1 MGKTIATKELEGS
14 KEERPI
20 KVSKVLKVSVCH
32 TLRNYKKENI
42 IPDILTGIIIAAVS
56 IPISM
61 GYSQIAG
68 LPAVYGLYG
77 SVLPI
82 IVFGLLSTSRQF
94 IFGVDA
100 APAALVGAALV
111 TLGVTPGTEEAMQV
125 VPVITFFTA
134 IWLLV
139 FFLFKAG
146 KLVNYISTPVMGGF
160 ISGICATIILMQI
173 PKLYGAGS
181 GTGELFELME
191 HIAATV
197 KDANVPSIVMGVI
210 ALVILLVSRRLIP
223 KFPMA
228 ICVMAAGAVM
238 SSFID
243 MDEYGIV
250 CLSEVSTGLPS
261 FIVPQVDG
269 RMLPDIL
276 TVSLSVAV
284 VIMAETLLAE
294 NNFAQK
300 NRYKIDDNQ
309 ELLAFGAANLAAAFT
324 GCCPINGSVSRT
336 TMNEQYGGRTQL
348 TGITAGVVMIVILLC
363 GTGFIGYLPVPVLTA
378 IVISALYS
386 AMEFDLAAR
395 LWKVSKVEFYI
406 FCGAFLGVLLLG
418 TINGVLIGMILSFV
432 AVIKKAA
439 DPPRNF
445 LGQVPGHGEFLAL
458 EKFKH
463 AYPIQHVVIYRFSSN
478 LFFANIATFQ
488 KDIMDAVDEETRAVI
503 VDASAI
509 GSVDVTAAKTLRIMY
524 DTLADMGIK
533 LYITE
538 HIGQLNVQ
546 LRKLG
551 LGDLIENGSVRQTIE
566 RALADCG
573 LSSPYPLV
581 GVHNSYH
588 DIRRK
593 RTDTMVQ
600 ELVWAFGDD
609 AEDVI
614 ERHIQESI
622 RSMKNGADMEQIM
635 SGFWSQMDIQDEDEW
650 LEHMESHI
658 EEIVRVTGED
668 ENKIAEHIERRRKQL
683 YERLE
688 KEHPEFVERYKA
700 RRTRMDERL
709 RKHNPAAYEVVM
721 KLREKE

>member
-1 MGKTIATKELEGS
+1 MKLQPFQT
-14 KEERPI
+14 
-20 KVSKVLKVSVCH
+20 LKH
-32 TLRNYKKENI
+32 YDKKNF
-42 IPDILTGIIIAAVS
+42 PKDILAGIIIMAVS

-61 GYSQIAG
+61 GYAQIAG

-77 SVLPI
+77 SVFPI
-82 IVFGLLSTSRQF
+82 ILFGLFSTSPQF

-100 APAALVGAALV
+100 APAALVGSAIV
-111 TLGVTPGTEEAMQV
+111 GLGIESGTKEAMAA
-125 VPVITFFTA
+125 VPVLTFFVA
-134 IWLLV
+134 LWLLA
-139 FFLFKAG
+139 FYFMKAG
-146 KLVNYISTPVMGGF
+146 KLVNFISAPVMGGF
-160 ISGICATIILMQI
+160 ISGIAVTIIMMQI
-173 PKLYGAGS
+173 PKLMGS
-181 GTGELFELME
+181 PAGTGEFIELAE
-191 HIAATV
+191 HIFQAIT
-197 KDANVPSIVMGVI
+197 KINWLSFGMGI
-210 ALVILLVSRRLIP
+210 GALVILIVSKKLIP

-238 SSFID
+238 SCFID

-250 CLSEVSTGLPS
+250 CLSEVSRGLPS

-445 LGQVPGHGEFLAL
+445 LGLVPGHGEFLAL

>member
-1 MGKTIATKELEGS
+1 MK
-14 KEERPI
+14 
-20 KVSKVLKVSVCH
+20 
-32 TLRNYKKENI
+32 NYKKENI
-42 IPDILTGIIIAAVS
+42 FPDILAGIIIAAVS

-61 GYSQIAG
+61 GYAQIAG

-111 TLGVTPGTEEAMQV
+111 TMGITPGTEDAMRI

-134 IWLLV
+134 IWLLA

-173 PKLYGAGS
+173 PKLYGAGA
-181 GTGELFELME
+181 GTGEFFELFE
-191 HIAATV
+191 HIATTV
-197 KDANVPSIVMGVI
+197 KAANVPSIVMGVI
-210 ALVILLVSRRLIP
+210 ALIVLLISRRVIP

-228 ICVMAAGAVM
+228 ICVMAAGAIM
-238 SSFID
+238 SCFID
-243 MDEYGIV
+243 MDQYGID
-250 CLSEVSTGLPS
+250 CLSKVSRDLPS
-261 FIVPQVDG
+261 LIVPQIDM
-269 RMLPDIL
+269 RMLPNIL
-276 TVSLSVAV
+276 TVSMSVAV

-309 ELLAFGAANLAAAFT
+309 ELLAFGVANLAAAFT

-348 TGITAGVVMIVILLC
+348 TGIVAGVVMIVILLC

-386 AMEFDLAAR
+386 AMEFDLAAK
-395 LWKVSKVEFYI
+395 LWKVSKSEFYI
-406 FCGAFLGVLLLG
+406 FCGAFLGVLILG
-418 TINGVLIGMILSFV
+418 TINGVLVGMILSFV
-432 AVIKKAA
+432 AVIKRAA

-445 LGQVPGHGEFLAL
+445 LGLVPGHSEFLAL

-463 AYPIQHVVIYRFSSN
+463 AYPIQHAVIYRFSSN

-488 KDIMDAVDEETRAVI
+488 KDIMDAVKKGTDDDTKAII

-551 LGDLIENGSVRQTIE
+551 LGDMIENGSVRQTME

-573 LSSPYPLV
+573 LTSPYPLV

-588 DIRRK
+588 DIKRK

-622 RSMKNGADMEQIM
+622 RSMKNGADMDQIM

-668 ENKIAEHIERRRKQL
+668 ENKIAEHIEIRRRQL
-683 YERLE
+683 YDRLE
-688 KEHPEFVERYKA
+688 EEHPEFVERYKA
-700 RRTRMDERL
+700 RRARMDERL
-709 RKHNPAAYEVVM
+709 KKHNPAAYKVVM
-721 KLREKE
+721 KLRERD

>member
-1 MGKTIATKELEGS
+1 MK
-14 KEERPI
+14 
-20 KVSKVLKVSVCH
+20 
-32 TLRNYKKENI
+32 NYKKENI
-42 IPDILTGIIIAAVS
+42 FPDILAGIIIAAVS

-61 GYSQIAG
+61 GYAQIAG

-111 TLGVTPGTEEAMQV
+111 TMGITPGTEDAMRI

-134 IWLLV
+134 IWLLA

-173 PKLYGAGS
+173 PKLYGAGA
-181 GTGELFELME
+181 GTGEFFELFE
-191 HIAATV
+191 HIATTV
-197 KDANVPSIVMGVI
+197 KAANVPSIVMGGI
-210 ALVILLVSRRLIP
+210 ALIILLISRRVIP

-228 ICVMAAGAVM
+228 ICVMAVGAIM
-238 SSFID
+238 SCFID
-243 MDEYGIV
+243 MDQYGIV
-250 CLSEVSTGLPS
+250 CLSKVSRDLPS
-261 FIVPQVDG
+261 LIVPQIDM
-269 RMLPDIL
+269 RMLPNIL

-348 TGITAGVVMIVILLC
+348 TGIVAGVVMIVILLC

-386 AMEFDLAAR
+386 AMEFDLAAK
-395 LWKVSKVEFYI
+395 LWKVSKSEFYI
-406 FCGAFLGVLLLG
+406 FCGAFLGVLILG
-418 TINGVLIGMILSFV
+418 TINGVLVGMILSFV
-432 AVIKKAA
+432 AVIKRAA

-445 LGQVPGHGEFLAL
+445 LGLVPGHSEFLAL

-488 KDIMDAVDEETRAVI
+488 KDIMEAVKKGTDDDTKAII

-551 LGDLIENGSVRQTIE
+551 LGDMIENGSVRQTME

-573 LSSPYPLV
+573 LTSPYPLV

-588 DIRRK
+588 DIKRK

-614 ERHIQESI
+614 EKHIQESI
-622 RSMKNGADMEQIM
+622 RSMKNGADMDQIM

-668 ENKIAEHIERRRKQL
+668 ENKIAEHIEIRRRQL
-683 YERLE
+683 YDRLE
-688 KEHPEFVERYKA
+688 EEHPEFVERYKA
-700 RRTRMDERL
+700 RRARMDERL
-709 RKHNPAAYEVVM
+709 KKHNPAAYKVVM

>member
-14 KEERPI
+14 REERPI
-20 KVSKVLKVSVCH
+20 KVSKVSVCH

-42 IPDILTGIIIAAVS
+42 VPDILTGIIIAAVS

-111 TLGVTPGTEEAMQV
+111 TLGVTPGTEEAMRV

-160 ISGICATIILMQI
+160 ISGICTTIILMQI
-173 PKLYGAGS
+173 PKLYGAGA
-181 GTGELFELME
+181 GTGELIELVE

-197 KDANVPSIVMGVI
+197 KDANVPSIVMGII

-238 SSFID
+238 SCFID

-250 CLSEVSTGLPS
+250 CLSEVGRGLPS
-261 FIVPQVDG
+261 FIVPQVDI
-269 RMLPDIL
+269 RMLPNIL

-445 LGQVPGHGEFLAL
+445 LGLVPGHGEFLAL

-488 KDIMDAVDEETRAVI
+488 KDIMDAVDEDTRAVI

-622 RSMKNGADMEQIM
+622 RSMKNGADMDQVM

-688 KEHPEFVERYKA
+688 QEHPEFVERYKA

>member
-1 MGKTIATKELEGS
+1 MK
-14 KEERPI
+14 
-20 KVSKVLKVSVCH
+20 
-32 TLRNYKKENI
+32 NYKKENI
-42 IPDILTGIIIAAVS
+42 FPDILAGIIIAAVS

-61 GYSQIAG
+61 GYAQIAG

-111 TLGVTPGTEEAMQV
+111 TMGITPGTEDAMRI

-134 IWLLV
+134 IWLLA

-173 PKLYGAGS
+173 PKLYGAGA
-181 GTGELFELME
+181 GTGEFFELFE
-191 HIAATV
+191 HIATTV
-197 KDANVPSIVMGVI
+197 KAANVPSIVMGVI
-210 ALVILLVSRRLIP
+210 ALIILLISRRVIP

-228 ICVMAAGAVM
+228 ICVMAAGAIM
-238 SSFID
+238 SCFID
-243 MDEYGIV
+243 MDQYGIV
-250 CLSEVSTGLPS
+250 CLSKVSRALPS
-261 FIVPQVDG
+261 LIVPQIDM
-269 RMLPDIL
+269 RMLPNIL

-348 TGITAGVVMIVILLC
+348 TGIVAGVVMIVILLC

-386 AMEFDLAAR
+386 AMEFDLAAK
-395 LWKVSKVEFYI
+395 LWKVSKSEFYI
-406 FCGAFLGVLLLG
+406 FCGAFLGVLILG
-418 TINGVLIGMILSFV
+418 TINGVLVGMILSFV
-432 AVIKKAA
+432 AVIKRAA

-445 LGQVPGHGEFLAL
+445 LGLVPGHSEFLAL

-488 KDIMDAVDEETRAVI
+488 KDIMEAVKKGTDDDTKTII

-551 LGDLIENGSVRQTIE
+551 LGDMIENGSVRQTME

-573 LSSPYPLV
+573 LTSPYPLV

-588 DIRRK
+588 DIKRK

-614 ERHIQESI
+614 EKHIQESI
-622 RSMKNGADMEQIM
+622 RSMKNGADMDQIM

-668 ENKIAEHIERRRKQL
+668 ENKIAEHIEIRRRQL
-683 YERLE
+683 YDRLE
-688 KEHPEFVERYKA
+688 EEHPEFVERYKA
-700 RRTRMDERL
+700 RRARMDERL
-709 RKHNPAAYEVVM
+709 KKHNPAAYKVVM

>member
-1 MGKTIATKELEGS
+1 M
-14 KEERPI
+14 
-20 KVSKVLKVSVCH
+20 CH
-32 TLRNYKKENI
+32 TLRKYKKENI
-42 IPDILTGIIIAAVS
+42 IPDIIAGIIIAAVS

-61 GYSQIAG
+61 GYAQIAG

-111 TLGVTPGTEEAMQV
+111 TLGVTPGTEDAMRV

-160 ISGICATIILMQI
+160 ISGICTTIIFMQV
-173 PKLYGAGS
+173 PKLYGAGA
-181 GTGELFELME
+181 GTGELFELVE
-191 HIAATV
+191 HIAGTIRE
-197 KDANVPSIVMGVI
+197 ANIPSVVMGLV
-210 ALVILLVSRRLIP
+210 ALAVLLVSRRIVP

-228 ICVMAAGAVM
+228 IVVMVAGAVM
-238 SSFID
+238 SCFMD
-243 MDEYGIV
+243 MDKYGIV
-250 CLSEVSTGLPS
+250 CLSAVSTGLPS
-261 FIVPQVDG
+261 FVVPQVDV
-269 RMLPDIL
+269 RMLPNIL

-309 ELLAFGAANLAAAFT
+309 ELLAFGAANLVAAFT

-336 TMNEQYGGRTQL
+336 TMNEQYGGKTQF
-348 TGITAGVVMIVILLC
+348 TGIVAGIVMVIILVC

-386 AMEFDLAAR
+386 AMEFKLAAK

-406 FCGAFLGVLLLG
+406 FCGAYLGVLLLG

-432 AVIKKAA
+432 AVIKRAA

-445 LGQVPGHGEFLAL
+445 LGLVPGHGEFLAL

-488 KDIMDAVDEETRAVI
+488 KDIMDAVITSTDIPEGKKADASYENVTRAVI

-524 DTLADMGIK
+524 DTLKEMGVK

-614 ERHIQESI
+614 EKHIQESI
-622 RSMKNGADMEQIM
+622 KSMKNGSDMEQIM

-668 ENKIAEHIERRRKQL
+668 ENKIAEHIERRRRQL
-683 YERLE
+683 YDRLE
-688 KEHPEFVERYKA
+688 QEHPEFVERYKA
-700 RRTRMDERL
+700 RRSRMDERL
-709 RKHNPAAYEVVM
+709 RKRDPVAYDVIM
-721 KLREKE
+721 KLREKK

>member
-1 MGKTIATKELEGS
+1 MGKTIVIKELEGS
-14 KEERPI
+14 REERPI
-20 KVSKVLKVSVCH
+20 KVSKVSVCH

-42 IPDILTGIIIAAVS
+42 VPDILTGIIIAAVS

-111 TLGVTPGTEEAMQV
+111 TLGVTPGTEEAMRV

-160 ISGICATIILMQI
+160 ISGICTTIILMQI
-173 PKLYGAGS
+173 PKLYGAGA
-181 GTGELFELME
+181 GTGELIELVE

-197 KDANVPSIVMGVI
+197 KDANVPSIVMGII

-238 SSFID
+238 SCFID

-250 CLSEVSTGLPS
+250 CLSEVGRGLPS
-261 FIVPQVDG
+261 FIVPQVDI
-269 RMLPDIL
+269 RMLPNIL

-432 AVIKKAA
+432 AVIRKAA

-445 LGQVPGHGEFLAL
+445 LGLVPGHGEFLAL

-524 DTLADMGIK
+524 DTLSDMGIK

-622 RSMKNGADMEQIM
+622 RSMKNGADMDQVM

-688 KEHPEFVERYKA
+688 QEHPEFVERYKA

>member
-14 KEERPI
+14 REERPI
-20 KVSKVLKVSVCH
+20 KVSKVSVCH

-42 IPDILTGIIIAAVS
+42 VPDILTGIIIAAVS

-111 TLGVTPGTEEAMQV
+111 TLGVTPGTEEAMRV

-160 ISGICATIILMQI
+160 ISGICTTIILMQI
-173 PKLYGAGS
+173 PKLYGAGA
-181 GTGELFELME
+181 GTGELIELVE

-197 KDANVPSIVMGVI
+197 KDANVPSIVMGII

-238 SSFID
+238 SCFID

-250 CLSEVSTGLPS
+250 CLSEVGRGLPS
-261 FIVPQVDG
+261 FIVPQVDI
-269 RMLPDIL
+269 RMLPNIL

-432 AVIKKAA
+432 AVIRKAA

-445 LGQVPGHGEFLAL
+445 LGLVPGHGEFLAL

-488 KDIMDAVDEETRAVI
+488 KDIMDAVDEDTRAVI

-524 DTLADMGIK
+524 DTLSDMGIK

-622 RSMKNGADMEQIM
+622 RSMKNGADMDQVM

-688 KEHPEFVERYKA
+688 QEHPEFVERYKA

>member
-14 KEERPI
+14 REERPI
-20 KVSKVLKVSVCH
+20 KVSKVSVCH

-42 IPDILTGIIIAAVS
+42 VPDILTGIIIAAVS

-111 TLGVTPGTEEAMQV
+111 TLGVTPGTEEAMRV

-160 ISGICATIILMQI
+160 ISGICTTIILMQI
-173 PKLYGAGS
+173 PKLYGAGA
-181 GTGELFELME
+181 GTGELIELVE

-197 KDANVPSIVMGVI
+197 KDANVPSIVMGII

-238 SSFID
+238 SCFID

-250 CLSEVSTGLPS
+250 CLSEVGRGLPS
-261 FIVPQVDG
+261 FIVPQVDI
-269 RMLPDIL
+269 RMLPNIL

-432 AVIKKAA
+432 AVIRKAA

-445 LGQVPGHGEFLAL
+445 LGLVPGHGEFLAL

-524 DTLADMGIK
+524 DTLSDMGIK

-622 RSMKNGADMEQIM
+622 RSMKNGADMDQVM

-688 KEHPEFVERYKA
+688 QEHPEFVERYKA

>member
-1 MGKTIATKELEGS
+1 MGKTIVTKELEGS
-14 KEERPI
+14 REERPI
-20 KVSKVLKVSVCH
+20 KVSKVSVCH

-42 IPDILTGIIIAAVS
+42 VPDILTGIIIAAVS

-82 IVFGLLSTSRQF
+82 IIFGLLSTSRQF

-111 TLGVTPGTEEAMQV
+111 TLGVTPGTEEAMRV

-160 ISGICATIILMQI
+160 ISGICTTIILMQI
-173 PKLYGAGS
+173 PKLYGAGA
-181 GTGELFELME
+181 GTGELIELVE

-197 KDANVPSIVMGVI
+197 KDANVPSIVMGII

-238 SSFID
+238 SCFID

-250 CLSEVSTGLPS
+250 CLSEVGRGLPS
-261 FIVPQVDG
+261 FIVPQVDI
-269 RMLPDIL
+269 RMLPNIL

-445 LGQVPGHGEFLAL
+445 LGLVPGHGEFLAL

-488 KDIMDAVDEETRAVI
+488 KDIMDAVDEDTRAVI

-622 RSMKNGADMEQIM
+622 RSMKNGADMDQVM

-688 KEHPEFVERYKA
+688 QEHPEFVERYKA

>member
-14 KEERPI
+14 REERPI
-20 KVSKVLKVSVCH
+20 KVSKVLVCH

-42 IPDILTGIIIAAVS
+42 VPDILTGIIIAAVS

-111 TLGVTPGTEEAMQV
+111 TLGVTPGTEEAMRV

-160 ISGICATIILMQI
+160 ISGICTTIILMQI
-173 PKLYGAGS
+173 PKLYGAGA
-181 GTGELFELME
+181 GTGELIELVE

-197 KDANVPSIVMGVI
+197 KDANVPSIVMGTI

-238 SSFID
+238 FCFID

-250 CLSEVSTGLPS
+250 CLSEVGRGLPS
-261 FIVPQVDG
+261 FIVPQVDI
-269 RMLPDIL
+269 RMLPNIL

-432 AVIKKAA
+432 AVIRKAA

-445 LGQVPGHGEFLAL
+445 LGLVPGHGEFLAL

-524 DTLADMGIK
+524 DTLSDMGIK

-622 RSMKNGADMEQIM
+622 RSMKNGADMDQVM

-688 KEHPEFVERYKA
+688 QEHPEFVERYKA

>member
-1 MGKTIATKELEGS
+1 MK
-14 KEERPI
+14 
-20 KVSKVLKVSVCH
+20 
-32 TLRNYKKENI
+32 NYKKENI
-42 IPDILTGIIIAAVS
+42 FPDILAGIIIAAVS

-61 GYSQIAG
+61 GYAQIAG

-111 TLGVTPGTEEAMQV
+111 TMGITPGTEDAMRI

-134 IWLLV
+134 IWLLA
-139 FFLFKAG
+139 FFLFKVG

-173 PKLYGAGS
+173 PKLYGAGA
-181 GTGELFELME
+181 GTGEFFELFE
-191 HIAATV
+191 HIATTV
-197 KDANVPSIVMGVI
+197 KSANVPSIVMGVI
-210 ALVILLVSRRLIP
+210 ALIILLISRRVIP

-228 ICVMAAGAVM
+228 ICVMAAGAIM
-238 SSFID
+238 SCFID
-243 MDEYGIV
+243 MDQYGIV
-250 CLSEVSTGLPS
+250 CLSKVSRDLPS
-261 FIVPQVDG
+261 LIVPQIDM
-269 RMLPDIL
+269 RMLPNIL

-348 TGITAGVVMIVILLC
+348 TGIVAGVVMIVILLC

-386 AMEFDLAAR
+386 AMEFDLAAK
-395 LWKVSKVEFYI
+395 LWKVSKSEFYI
-406 FCGAFLGVLLLG
+406 FCGAFLGVLILG
-418 TINGVLIGMILSFV
+418 TINGVLVGMILSFV
-432 AVIKKAA
+432 AVIKRAA

-445 LGQVPGHGEFLAL
+445 LGLVPGHSEFLAL

-488 KDIMDAVDEETRAVI
+488 KDIMEAVKKGTDDDTKAII

-524 DTLADMGIK
+524 DTLTDMGIK
-533 LYITE
+533 LYTTE

-551 LGDLIENGSVRQTIE
+551 LGDMIENGSVRQTME

-573 LSSPYPLV
+573 LTSPYPLV

-588 DIRRK
+588 DIKRK

-614 ERHIQESI
+614 EKHIQESI
-622 RSMKNGADMEQIM
+622 RSMKNGADMDQIM

-668 ENKIAEHIERRRKQL
+668 ENKIAEHIEIRRRQL
-683 YERLE
+683 YDRLE
-688 KEHPEFVERYKA
+688 EEHPEFVERYKA
-700 RRTRMDERL
+700 RRARMDERL
-709 RKHNPAAYEVVM
+709 KKHNPAAYKVVM

>member
-1 MGKTIATKELEGS
+1 MK
-14 KEERPI
+14 
-20 KVSKVLKVSVCH
+20 
-32 TLRNYKKENI
+32 NYKKENI
-42 IPDILTGIIIAAVS
+42 FPDILAGIIIAAVS

-61 GYSQIAG
+61 GYAQIAG

-111 TLGVTPGTEEAMQV
+111 TMGITPGTEDAMRI

-134 IWLLV
+134 IWLLA

-173 PKLYGAGS
+173 PKLYGAGA
-181 GTGELFELME
+181 GTGEFFELFE
-191 HIAATV
+191 HIATTV
-197 KDANVPSIVMGVI
+197 KAANVPSIVMGVI
-210 ALVILLVSRRLIP
+210 ALVILLISRRVIP

-228 ICVMAAGAVM
+228 ICVMAAGAIM
-238 SSFID
+238 SCFID
-243 MDEYGIV
+243 MDQYGIV
-250 CLSEVSTGLPS
+250 CLSKVSRDLPS
-261 FIVPQVDG
+261 LIVPQIDM
-269 RMLPDIL
+269 RMLPNIL

-309 ELLAFGAANLAAAFT
+309 ELLAFGVANLAAAFT

-348 TGITAGVVMIVILLC
+348 TGIVAGVVMIVILLC

-386 AMEFDLAAR
+386 AMEFDLAVK
-395 LWKVSKVEFYI
+395 LWKVSKSEFYI
-406 FCGAFLGVLLLG
+406 FCGAFLGVLILG
-418 TINGVLIGMILSFV
+418 TINGVLVGMILSFV
-432 AVIKKAA
+432 AVIKRAA

-445 LGQVPGHGEFLAL
+445 LGLVPGHSEFLAL

-488 KDIMDAVDEETRAVI
+488 KDIMEAVKKGTGDDTKAII

-551 LGDLIENGSVRQTIE
+551 LGDMIENGSVRQTME

-573 LSSPYPLV
+573 LTSPYPLV

-588 DIRRK
+588 DIKRK

-622 RSMKNGADMEQIM
+622 RSMKNGVDMDQIM

-668 ENKIAEHIERRRKQL
+668 ENKIAEHIEIRRRQL
-683 YERLE
+683 YDRLE
-688 KEHPEFVERYKA
+688 EEHPEFVERYKA
-700 RRTRMDERL
+700 RRARMDERL
-709 RKHNPAAYEVVM
+709 KKHNPAAYKVVM
-721 KLREKE
+721 KLRERE

>member
-1 MGKTIATKELEGS
+1 MSALSSTAS
-14 KEERPI
+14 
-20 KVSKVLKVSVCH
+20 
-32 TLRNYKKENI
+32 
-42 IPDILTGIIIAAVS
+42 AVNDT
-56 IPISM
+56 
-61 GYSQIAG
+61 YTSQ
-68 LPAVYGLYG
+68 
-77 SVLPI
+77 
-82 IVFGLLSTSRQF
+82 
-94 IFGVDA
+94 
-100 APAALVGAALV
+100 
-111 TLGVTPGTEEAMQV
+111 
-125 VPVITFFTA
+125 
-134 IWLLV
+134 
-139 FFLFKAG
+139 
-146 KLVNYISTPVMGGF
+146 
-160 ISGICATIILMQI
+160 
-173 PKLYGAGS
+173 
-181 GTGELFELME
+181 
-191 HIAATV
+191 
-197 KDANVPSIVMGVI
+197 
-210 ALVILLVSRRLIP
+210 
-223 KFPMA
+223 
-228 ICVMAAGAVM
+228 
-238 SSFID
+238 
-243 MDEYGIV
+243 
-250 CLSEVSTGLPS
+250 
-261 FIVPQVDG
+261 IVPQVDG

>member
-1 MGKTIATKELEGS
+1 MK
-14 KEERPI
+14 
-20 KVSKVLKVSVCH
+20 
-32 TLRNYKKENI
+32 NYKKENI
-42 IPDILTGIIIAAVS
+42 FPDILAGIIIAAVS

-61 GYSQIAG
+61 GYAQIAG

-111 TLGVTPGTEEAMQV
+111 TMGITPGTEDAMRI

-134 IWLLV
+134 IWLLA

-173 PKLYGAGS
+173 PKLYGAGA
-181 GTGELFELME
+181 GTGEFFELFE
-191 HIAATV
+191 HIATTV
-197 KDANVPSIVMGVI
+197 KAANVPSIVMGVI
-210 ALVILLVSRRLIP
+210 ALIILLISRRVIP

-228 ICVMAAGAVM
+228 ICVMAAGAIM
-238 SSFID
+238 SCFID
-243 MDEYGIV
+243 MDQYGIV
-250 CLSEVSTGLPS
+250 CLSKVSRGLPS
-261 FIVPQVDG
+261 LIVPQMDM
-269 RMLPDIL
+269 RMLPNIL

-348 TGITAGVVMIVILLC
+348 TGIVAGVVMIVILLC

-386 AMEFDLAAR
+386 AMEFDLAAK
-395 LWKVSKVEFYI
+395 LWKVSKSEFYI
-406 FCGAFLGVLLLG
+406 FCGAFLGVLILG
-418 TINGVLIGMILSFV
+418 TINGVLVGMILSFV
-432 AVIKKAA
+432 AVIKRAA

-445 LGQVPGHGEFLAL
+445 LGLVPGHSEFLAL

-488 KDIMDAVDEETRAVI
+488 KDIMEAVKKGTDDDTKAII

-551 LGDLIENGSVRQTIE
+551 LGDMIENGSVRQTME

-573 LSSPYPLV
+573 LMSPYPLV

-588 DIRRK
+588 DIKRK

-614 ERHIQESI
+614 EKHIQESI
-622 RSMKNGADMEQIM
+622 RSMKNGADMDQIM

-668 ENKIAEHIERRRKQL
+668 ENKIAEHIEIRRRQL
-683 YERLE
+683 YDRLE
-688 KEHPEFVERYKA
+688 EEHPEFVERYKA
-700 RRTRMDERL
+700 RRARMDERL
-709 RKHNPAAYEVVM
+709 KKHNPAAYKVVM

>member
-1 MGKTIATKELEGS
+1 MK
-14 KEERPI
+14 
-20 KVSKVLKVSVCH
+20 
-32 TLRNYKKENI
+32 NYKKENI
-42 IPDILTGIIIAAVS
+42 FPDILAGIIIAAVS

-61 GYSQIAG
+61 GYAQIAG

-111 TLGVTPGTEEAMQV
+111 TMGITPGTEDAMRI

-134 IWLLV
+134 IWLLF

-173 PKLYGAGS
+173 PKLYGAGA
-181 GTGELFELME
+181 GTGEFFELFE
-191 HIAATV
+191 HIATTV
-197 KDANVPSIVMGVI
+197 KAANVPSIVMGVI
-210 ALVILLVSRRLIP
+210 ALIILLISRRVIP

-228 ICVMAAGAVM
+228 ICVMAAGAIM
-238 SSFID
+238 SCFID
-243 MDEYGIV
+243 MDQYGIV
-250 CLSEVSTGLPS
+250 CLSKVSRDLPS
-261 FIVPQVDG
+261 LIVPQIDM
-269 RMLPDIL
+269 RMLPNIL

-294 NNFAQK
+294 NNFAQR

-348 TGITAGVVMIVILLC
+348 TGIVAGVVMIVILLC

-386 AMEFDLAAR
+386 AMEFDLAAK
-395 LWKVSKVEFYI
+395 LWKVSKSEFYI
-406 FCGAFLGVLLLG
+406 FCGAFLGVLILG
-418 TINGVLIGMILSFV
+418 TINGVLVGMILSFV
-432 AVIKKAA
+432 AVIKRAA

-445 LGQVPGHGEFLAL
+445 LGLVPGHSEFLAL

-488 KDIMDAVDEETRAVI
+488 KDIMDAVKKGTDDDTKAII

-524 DTLADMGIK
+524 DTLTDMGIK

-551 LGDLIENGSVRQTIE
+551 LGDMIEHGNVRQTME

-588 DIRRK
+588 DIKRK

-614 ERHIQESI
+614 EKHIQESI
-622 RSMKNGADMEQIM
+622 RSMKNGADMDQIM

-668 ENKIAEHIERRRKQL
+668 ENKIAEHIEIRRRQL
-683 YERLE
+683 YDRLE
-688 KEHPEFVERYKA
+688 EEHPEFVERYKA
-700 RRTRMDERL
+700 RRARMDERL
-709 RKHNPAAYEVVM
+709 KRHNPAAYKVVM

>member
-14 KEERPI
+14 REERPI
-20 KVSKVLKVSVCH
+20 KVSKVSVCH

-42 IPDILTGIIIAAVS
+42 VPDILTGIIIAAVS

-111 TLGVTPGTEEAMQV
+111 TLGVTPGTEEAMRV

-160 ISGICATIILMQI
+160 ISGICTTIILMQI
-173 PKLYGAGS
+173 PKLYGAGA
-181 GTGELFELME
+181 GTGELIELVE

-197 KDANVPSIVMGVI
+197 KDANVPSIVMGII

-238 SSFID
+238 SCFID

-250 CLSEVSTGLPS
+250 CLSEVGRGLPS
-261 FIVPQVDG
+261 FIVPQVDI
-269 RMLPDIL
+269 RMLPNIL

-418 TINGVLIGMILSFV
+418 TINGVLIGMILFAAFF
-432 AVIKKAA
+432 AVIRKAA

-445 LGQVPGHGEFLAL
+445 LGLVPGHGEFLAL

-524 DTLADMGIK
+524 DTLSDMGIK

-622 RSMKNGADMEQIM
+622 RSMKNGADMDQVM

-688 KEHPEFVERYKA
+688 QEHPEFVERYKA

>member
-1 MGKTIATKELEGS
+1 MLA
-14 KEERPI
+14 
-20 KVSKVLKVSVCH
+20 
-32 TLRNYKKENI
+32 
-42 IPDILTGIIIAAVS
+42 GIIIAAVS

-61 GYSQIAG
+61 GYAQIAG

-82 IVFGLLSTSRQF
+82 IVFGLLSTSKQF

-100 APAALVGAALV
+100 APAALVGAELVAL
-111 TLGVTPGTEEAMQV
+111 GITPGTDAAMQV
-125 VPVITFFTA
+125 VPVITFMTSL
-134 IWLLV
+134 WLLV

-160 ISGICATIILMQI
+160 ISGICTTIILMQI
-173 PKLYGAGS
+173 PKLYGAGA
-181 GTGELFELME
+181 GTGELLELVK
-191 HIAATV
+191 HIAETAC
-197 KDANVPSIVMGVI
+197 DMNVTSLVVGVS
-210 ALVILLVSRRLIP
+210 ALVVLLASRRLIP

-228 ICVMAAGAVM
+228 ICVMAIGAGV
-238 SSFID
+238 SYFVDVSK
-243 MDEYGIV
+243 YGIV
-250 CLSEVSTGLPS
+250 CLSKVSPGLPK
-261 FIVPQVDG
+261 FIVPKIDFHL
-269 RMLPDIL
+269 MPDIV
-276 TVSLSVAV
+276 TASLSIAV

-309 ELLAFGAANLAAAFT
+309 ELLAFGFGNLAAAFI

-336 TMNEQYGGRTQL
+336 TMNDQYGGRTQF
-348 TGITAGVVMIVILLC
+348 TGIFAGLVMLIILVL

-386 AMEFDLAAR
+386 ALEFDLAAK

-406 FCGAFLGVLLLG
+406 FCGAFLGVLVLG
-418 TINGVLIGMILSFV
+418 TINGVLIGIILSFV
-432 AVIKKAA
+432 AVIRKAA

-445 LGQVPGHGEFLAL
+445 LGLVPGHSEFLAL
-458 EKFKH
+458 DRFKH
-463 AYPIQHVVIYRFSSN
+463 AYPIQNIVIYRFSSN
-478 LFFANIATFQ
+478 LFFANVAIFQ
-488 KDIMDAVDEETRAVI
+488 KDIMDSVLDDTKAVI
-503 VDASAI
+503 VDASAV

-524 DTLADMGIK
+524 DTLRDMGVK

-551 LGDLIENGSVRQTIE
+551 LGDMIESGCVRQSIE
-566 RALADCG
+566 RALSDCG
-573 LSSPYPLV
+573 LESPYPLV

-593 RTDTMVQ
+593 RAENMAQ

-609 AEDVI
+609 AENVI
-614 ERHIQESI
+614 EKHIRESI
-622 RSMKNGADMEQIM
+622 ENMKNGKDMDKVME
-635 SGFWSQMDIQDEDEW
+635 GFWNDMDIQDEDEW
-650 LEHMESHI
+650 LEHMEAHI
-658 EEIVRVTGED
+658 EEIVRATGED
-668 ENKIAEHIERRRKQL
+668 EDSIAERIEHRRRDLLAK
-683 YERLE
+683 LE

-700 RRTRMDERL
+700 RRERIDEHL
-709 RKHNPAAYEVVM
+709 KEHNPEVYE
-721 KLREKE
+721 KIIRLREKERNIAKNIEKRKNK

>member
-1 MGKTIATKELEGS
+1 MK
-14 KEERPI
+14 
-20 KVSKVLKVSVCH
+20 
-32 TLRNYKKENI
+32 NYKKENI
-42 IPDILTGIIIAAVS
+42 FPDILAGIIIAAVS

-61 GYSQIAG
+61 GYAQIAG

-111 TLGVTPGTEEAMQV
+111 TMGITPGTEDAMRI

-134 IWLLV
+134 IWLLA

-173 PKLYGAGS
+173 PKLYGAGA
-181 GTGELFELME
+181 GTGEFFELFE
-191 HIAATV
+191 HIATTV
-197 KDANVPSIVMGVI
+197 KAANVPSIVMGVI
-210 ALVILLVSRRLIP
+210 ALVILLISRRVIP

-228 ICVMAAGAVM
+228 ICVMAAGAIM
-238 SSFID
+238 SCFID
-243 MDEYGIV
+243 MDQYGIV
-250 CLSEVSTGLPS
+250 CLSKVSRDLPS
-261 FIVPQVDG
+261 LIVPQIDM
-269 RMLPDIL
+269 RMLPNIL

-309 ELLAFGAANLAAAFT
+309 ELLAFGVANLAAAFT

-348 TGITAGVVMIVILLC
+348 TGIVAGVVMIVILLC

-386 AMEFDLAAR
+386 AMEFDLAVK
-395 LWKVSKVEFYI
+395 LWKVSKSEFYI
-406 FCGAFLGVLLLG
+406 FCGAFLGVLILG
-418 TINGVLIGMILSFV
+418 TINGVLVGMILSFV
-432 AVIKKAA
+432 AVIKRAA

-445 LGQVPGHGEFLAL
+445 LGLVPGHSEFLAL

-488 KDIMDAVDEETRAVI
+488 KDIMEAVKKGTDDDTKAII

-551 LGDLIENGSVRQTIE
+551 LGDMIENGSVRQTME

-573 LSSPYPLV
+573 LTSPYPLV

-588 DIRRK
+588 DIKRK

-622 RSMKNGADMEQIM
+622 RSMKNGVDMDQIM

-668 ENKIAEHIERRRKQL
+668 ENKIAEHIEIRRRQL
-683 YERLE
+683 YDRLE
-688 KEHPEFVERYKA
+688 EEHPEFVERYKA
-700 RRTRMDERL
+700 RRARMDERL
-709 RKHNPAAYEVVM
+709 KKHNPAAYKVVM
-721 KLREKE
+721 KLRERE